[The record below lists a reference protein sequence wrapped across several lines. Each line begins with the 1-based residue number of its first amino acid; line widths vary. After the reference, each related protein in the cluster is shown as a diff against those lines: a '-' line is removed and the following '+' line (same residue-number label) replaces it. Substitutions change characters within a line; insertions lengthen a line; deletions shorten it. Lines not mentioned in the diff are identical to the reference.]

1 MRRGLALDRFA
12 VARGLLEGGEPAR
25 VAARTAVP
33 ALPAGGREHGRCS
46 DHPAEQERARAC
58 FRVHGGRFYSGV
70 CLSSNVVDSEMLT
83 VLRLYVFLAITEP
96 PR

>member
-12 VARGLLEGGEPAR
+12 VARGLLEGSEPAR

-33 ALPAGGREHGRCS
+33 PLPAGGREHGRCS
-46 DHPAEQERARAC
+46 DHPAEQKRARARL
-58 FRVHGGRFYSGV
+58 RVHGGRFYSGV
-70 CLSSNVVDSEMLT
+70 CLSSNVVDSEMLIM
-83 VLRLYVFLAITEP
+83 VRVYVFLASTTP